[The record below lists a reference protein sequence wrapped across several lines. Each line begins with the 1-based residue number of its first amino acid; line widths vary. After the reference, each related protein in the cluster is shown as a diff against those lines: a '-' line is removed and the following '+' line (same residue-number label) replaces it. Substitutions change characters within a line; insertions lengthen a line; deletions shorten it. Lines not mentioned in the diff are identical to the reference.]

1 MNSLAADGYYSLSMT
16 QVGLAALLLLV
27 NVALSIG
34 LQLGLTRSLL
44 IASTRM
50 TVQLLLVGLI
60 LEWVFA
66 LSSPVPVLGIA
77 LVMATLAG
85 ITAAGRTRLRFAGI
99 YWDSLLSVMGAA
111 MVVTGAALAGIV
123 QVDPWYNPQY
133 LIPML
138 GMVLGN
144 ILNGINLGLD
154 RFTTSLFDRSALIDS
169 RLALGATRWEAAR
182 TEIREALNTALTPAI
197 NSMLV
202 MGLVSLPG
210 MMTGQILAGAA
221 PVDAVRYQIVIIFMI
236 TSAAALGSLGAIRL
250 AYRRLFNARH
260 LFLKHLLVKRLS
272 SNAWGWA
279 GGPADSAP
287 HRRHSGVHPPNSR
300 QRHLCCSTTL
310 TVILNIKFAMHS
322 RRL

>member
-1 MNSLAADGYYSLSMT
+1 MEPLITEEYYSLSLA

-44 IASTRM
+44 VASARM

-66 LSSPVPVLGIA
+66 LRAPLPVLGIA

-85 ITAAGRTRLRFAGI
+85 VTAAGRTRLRFAGM
-99 YWDSLLSVMGAA
+99 YWDSLLSVLGAA
-111 MVVTGAALAGIV
+111 MLVTGAALAGIV
-123 QVDPWYNPQY
+123 RVEPWYNPQY

-154 RFTTSLFDRSALIDS
+154 RFTTCLFDRSALIDS

-182 TEIREALNTALTPAI
+182 SEIREALHTALTPAI

-202 MGLVSLPG
+202 MGVVSLPG

-221 PVDAVRYQIVIIFMI
+221 PTDAVRYQIVIIFMI
-236 TSAAALGSLGAIRL
+236 TSAAALGSLGAILL

-260 LFLKHLLVKRLS
+260 QFLKQLLEKR
-272 SNAWGWA
+272 
-279 GGPADSAP
+279 
-287 HRRHSGVHPPNSR
+287 
-300 QRHLCCSTTL
+300 
-310 TVILNIKFAMHS
+310 
-322 RRL
+322 